1 MLPRPLPASL
11 RWTPAPTGPLH
22 DPRHAPSLT
31 RASARAAR
39 PQQKYKR
46 LGSPVEKVLEILVR
60 LKKDPLESSE
70 DRENISFIMDIII
83 SDQLYAVNVG
93 NLGKEMLQFVGQQSQ
108 VDVFAQTKRKA
119 SDGRRSRRGS
129 KVEDGLGSASST
141 PGAQRRA
148 STPGGQRRTSV
159 TQVGDESLWVDKLIA
174 GDEIAACLEHVD
186 RWDFDIFEF
195 ERVAGPQSLVIMVVH
210 LLRLNGLEDSLDLNV
225 GNLVRTLTI
234 TPTLTLT
241 LYPNPLP

>member
-1 MLPRPLPASL
+1 M
-11 RWTPAPTGPLH
+11 
-22 DPRHAPSLT
+22 
-31 RASARAAR
+31 
-39 PQQKYKR
+39 
-46 LGSPVEKVLEILVR
+46 LEILVR